1 MRSLKGKHIFSFHTN
16 QWETRSALFV
26 RFYRAAGIDGYGL
39 WNAKHVQ
46 EKERQRW
53 RRLQSWLQC
62 GRVQQSAEGGES
74 RQQEPAPLH
83 ELRPHRDG
91 WDGLL
96 LGALSRLRQVGGRH
110 LKAGIILKIIFFIF
124 AEFHP
129 VEGRNTRRDWK
140 NWWGEK
146 TQQRGLQDHQFRQ
159 VRLRGWFCLFDKFWQ
174 DPLSQP
180 SYLAYRERQED
191 CIV

>member
-96 LGALSRLRQVGGRH
+96 LGALSRLRQVGGWDNFKNNLHSCRIPPGRRKKH
-110 LKAGIILKIIFFIF
+110 QERLKKLM
-124 AEFHP
+124 
-129 VEGRNTRRDWK
+129 GRK
-140 NWWGEK
+140 NSAK
-146 TQQRGLQDHQFRQ
+146 R
-159 VRLRGWFCLFDKFWQ
+159 
-174 DPLSQP
+174 P
-180 SYLAYRERQED
+180 SRPSIQAS
-191 CIV
+191 